1 VLITDIATR
10 TRIIGSAQKNTQ
22 PIIDALRP
30 YIEKSLNPHLAESES
45 SSFEGNIA
53 TRPRNRNGQEGENR
67 PKIIELASGTGEHL
81 AAYAIEWTGVDW
93 VGSERGYVSESCL
106 ARPSLV

>member
-1 VLITDIATR
+1 MLIPDGTTLTR
-10 TRIIGSAQKNTQ
+10 TEIIGSAKKNTQ

-30 YIEKSLNPHLAESES
+30 YIEKSLDLANFKNEDPE
-45 SSFEGNIA
+45 NHAA
-53 TRPRNRNGQEGENR
+53 TRPETRHGVR

-93 VGSERGYVSESCL
+93 VGSERSSRYV
-106 ARPSLV
+106 PV